1 MVRSLCIPVR
11 LILLFLPFPSFSFSL
26 PFSFLDFF
34 LFLTSLS
41 FSIVFFLI
49 IIFCFPFSFH
59 FYFHFIFIL
68 YFYFYFSSY
77 FSYPSA
83 FLCLSSFS
91 FLFEWM
97 ILSIQAEQG
106 QTNFKWHQEYS
117 KSPHYY
123 FEKLPKSAQVPV
135 IIPII
140 YLLA

>member
-1 MVRSLCIPVR
+1 MHSSQTDSFVSPFSFFFFFLTLFLFR
-11 LILLFLPFPSFSFSL
+11 LLPFPNFSF
-26 PFSFLDFF
+26 FF
-34 LFLTSLS
+34 YWF
-41 FSIVFFLI
+41 FFLI
-49 IIFCFPFSFH
+49 IIFYFPFSFH

-123 FEKLPKSAQVPV
+123 FEKLSKSAQVPV